1 MRAPHSIGEISKLF
15 HNVCILKKKGAR
27 EVIHLQLSFLILRE
41 GEKWSRL
48 RKALA
53 PKMLRPKGIR
63 ENLDNFNGVARD
75 AITHMAALRG
85 IGDEIPDLEGE
96 LSKYATECKS

>member
-1 MRAPHSIGEISKLF
+1 M
-15 HNVCILKKKGAR
+15 
-27 EVIHLQLSFLILRE
+27 IHHQLSFLILRE

-96 LSKYATECKS
+96 LSKYACECKS

>member
-1 MRAPHSIGEISKLF
+1 M
-15 HNVCILKKKGAR
+15 
-27 EVIHLQLSFLILRE
+27 IHLQLSFLILRE

-96 LSKYATECKS
+96 LSKYATECKSWIWFLQIDLH